1 MFATRAMPAEAR
13 SRSFRDI
20 VLVAGKDPYAWKG
33 TESVMRPHVRRDK
46 EGGCKPVSPSL
57 EANA

>member
-1 MFATRAMPAEAR
+1 MPAEAR